1 MYIGEFKKIKTS
13 KGVQN
18 EITID
23 GETFH
28 VQPELFII
36 RSVAEIKAAIQTFI
50 KTGSY
55 KGTAVDG
62 FASNIKN
69 QQPAES

>member
-1 MYIGEFKKIKTS
+1 MYIGEFKKKKTS

-18 EITID
+18 EITIE
-23 GETFH
+23 GKTFH

-36 RSVAEIKAAIQTFI
+36 RSATEIKEAIQTFI